1 MFLESIC
8 IINGQP
14 QNMEAHLTRMR
25 LTAAQHGFTAPDLP
39 DPLLLL
45 PDHLN
50 SGKVKWRIEYDE
62 KIVSVEFLPYQPK
75 VIHSLR
81 LVRGNPDYAFKYA
94 DRGALEK
101 LLKLKSSCDEI
112 LIVRNGLIT
121 DTSFSNV
128 LLQQGDRFFTPATF
142 LLNGTRR
149 QQLLREGII
158 TEKEIPAAEL
168 QNYDYI
174 LLINAMLD
182 INNAPRIPISNICG

>member
-1 MFLESIC
+1 
-8 IINGQP
+8 
-14 QNMEAHLTRMR
+14 
-25 LTAAQHGFTAPDLP
+25 
-39 DPLLLL
+39 
-45 PDHLN
+45 
-50 SGKVKWRIEYDE
+50 
-62 KIVSVEFLPYQPK
+62 
-75 VIHSLR
+75 VIHALR